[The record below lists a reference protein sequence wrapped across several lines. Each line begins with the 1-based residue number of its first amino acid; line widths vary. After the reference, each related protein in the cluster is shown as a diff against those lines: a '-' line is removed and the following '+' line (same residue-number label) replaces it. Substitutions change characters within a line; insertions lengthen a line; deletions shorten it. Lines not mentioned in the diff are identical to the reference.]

1 MHHPRELLIGDVR
14 GLTECAQS
22 RLISRHTKIKL
33 VISDGALARKGRH
46 PVRNSPRLTS
56 PLVATLTLTKA
67 RKMASF
73 SRFVGLEPGLKVQF
87 LKGFLRLLLRHELN
101 FSGYFLPTLAM
112 L

>member
-1 MHHPRELLIGDVR
+1 MIEPEDWPRV
-14 GLTECAQS
+14 
-22 RLISRHTKIKL
+22 
-33 VISDGALARKGRH
+33 
-46 PVRNSPRLTS
+46 
-56 PLVATLTLTKA
+56 LVATLTLTKA